1 MPFASRIEPHIPSCA
16 RRSATADGSGLRRI
30 RSFISSYNRAA
41 IEDSDLLHSYCVATM
56 VSSTATRVTVQTEVL
71 EAALRGGEPAR
82 VLSQRCSERRASA
95 ESALVEALKSAPTL
109 LADTR
114 ARSNSL
120 LKEKGELVDELDA
133 LSASLDD
140 LVGSSERITATA
152 LVTSEKLVAL
162 DALLHFLEPLRIV
175 SAAIHAAEAGKQR
188 DIVGLQECLAGL
200 ENATR
205 VASESD
211 FAEVRGFLPQLQDHV
226 SETVAMMQFRFLDLV
241 TVTEGAVSVQR
252 RGTTAETGKSP
263 ADALAKAGL
272 LEEALGGIV
281 AELKK
286 KSVAKGLRAAPVF
299 SVVDGGNAKR
309 AGGKGSLDGPSIAW
323 EVSGSSDFELLEFA
337 EDLDEV
343 PEHDTDAMA
352 EALDIS
358 NAASR
363 AIALFDLLRDN
374 ITGDAHSATLA
385 SILLPWIVKE
395 IVPVSSVLTSV
406 RAEYADDG
414 VPPEALKLRVLALS
428 ASARVL
434 QGAMQSR
441 GADPSCFVIDINTSE
456 IERDVAGECRAQA
469 VLSARRAIGSFAD
482 ARHNVS
488 QMMPCPLSAQEYT
501 PQKNREADYFPPC
514 LVSLAATAV
523 LDVFSRTRT
532 DAMQA
537 MSSRSTVIGHA
548 LLSAAYECVDA
559 YRVDVPLQHG
569 DDMRGSLRLKALYY
583 NDCMM
588 LKHACQRAD
597 EMDRAQNGGGESSDG
612 SYGMQQVYA
621 GLSKAAES
629 VMMSMRR
636 TAEKGLMDNINSACR
651 NGALG
656 AYGTLVRIQR
666 ASALMA
672 AYNAIRELVEVFADL
687 IPTEIAEMAGASLC
701 EKYIRKLCDA
711 IAELEEILPN
721 GCDQI
726 DAILDDATS
735 KTDSLMRL
743 VSGMNQL
750 RGNGDKP
757 EIVLRLEKTRRRAE
771 AYRHVVTARM
781 EEIVGRFRD
790 GKYEDGIDRAQ
801 VEMFLLKIFEDTP
814 LRASFIRD
822 LGVSTE
828 AEADEWGN
836 AEW

>member
-1 MPFASRIEPHIPSCA
+1 
-16 RRSATADGSGLRRI
+16 
-30 RSFISSYNRAA
+30 
-41 IEDSDLLHSYCVATM
+41 M
-56 VSSTATRVTVQTEVL
+56 VSSTATRVTVRTEVL

-95 ESALVEALKSAPTL
+95 ESALVEILKSAPSL

-120 LKEKGELVDELDA
+120 LKEKGELADELDT

-140 LVGSSERITATA
+140 LVASSDRISATA
-152 LVTSEKLVAL
+152 LVAFEKLAAL
-162 DALLHFLEPLRIV
+162 DALVHFLEPLRII

-200 ENATR
+200 ENASR

-211 FAEVRGFLPQLQDHV
+211 SAEVRGFLPQLQDHV
-226 SETVAMMQFRFLDLV
+226 SETVAIMQFRFLDLV
-241 TVTEGAVSVQR
+241 TVTESAVSVKR
-252 RGTTAETGKSP
+252 RGTTADTGKSP

-272 LEEALGGIV
+272 LEESLGGIV

-309 AGGKGSLDGPSIAW
+309 VGGKVSLDGPSIAW
-323 EVSGSSDFELLEFA
+323 EVSGSSDFELLEFDA

-343 PEHDTDAMA
+343 PEQDTDAMA

-385 SILLPWIVKE
+385 SVLLPWIVKE

-434 QGAMQSR
+434 QAAMQSR

-482 ARHNVS
+482 ARHDVS

-501 PQKNREADYFPPC
+501 PQKNRETDYFPPC

-537 MSSRSTVIGHA
+537 MSSRSTVVGRA

-612 SYGMQQVYA
+612 SYGMQQVHD

-672 AYNAIRELVEVFADL
+672 AYNAIRELVEVFADV

-711 IAELEEILPN
+711 VAELEEILPN

-726 DAILDDATS
+726 DAILDDAIS

-743 VSGMNQL
+743 VNGMNQL
-750 RGNGDKP
+750 RGSGDKP
-757 EIVLRLEKTRRRAE
+757 QIVLRLEKTRRRAE

-822 LGVSTE
+822 LDVSTQ